1 MGIIYVAC
9 LLVVAA
15 VVGIIGQFLTGYSR
29 GGCPVS
35 FIVGFFGAM
44 VGPAAARELGLFE
57 PFYVPLGPTNFP
69 LVTSAVT
76 AFVMVV
82 LVNLLTRRRKF

>member
-1 MGIIYVAC
+1 MGVIYIGC

-15 VVGIIGQFLTGYSR
+15 VVGMLAQFITGYSR

-35 FIVGFFGAM
+35 FIVAFFGAM
-44 VGPAAARELGLFE
+44 VGPAAARELGFVEPLF
-57 PFYVPLGPTNFP
+57 VPLGPTSFP

-76 AFVMVV
+76 AFVLV
-82 LVNLLTRRRKF
+82 LIINLLTKRRKF

>member
-1 MGIIYVAC
+1 MGVIYVAC

-57 PFYVPLGPTNFP
+57 PLYVPLGPTNFP

-76 AFVMVV
+76 AFVLVV

>member
-1 MGIIYVAC
+1 MGVIYVAC

-35 FIVGFFGAM
+35 FIVG
-44 VGPAAARELGLFE
+44 
-57 PFYVPLGPTNFP
+57 YVPLGPTNFP

-76 AFVMVV
+76 AFVLVV